1 MFKAHFENHNAGIIT
16 FFLRSSTGSSRTVR
30 IHWIGQRS
38 WLDELNT
45 DNIEIA
51 E

>member
-16 FFLRSSTGSSRTVR
+16 FFLRSSTGSSRTV
-30 IHWIGQRS
+30 HWIGQRS